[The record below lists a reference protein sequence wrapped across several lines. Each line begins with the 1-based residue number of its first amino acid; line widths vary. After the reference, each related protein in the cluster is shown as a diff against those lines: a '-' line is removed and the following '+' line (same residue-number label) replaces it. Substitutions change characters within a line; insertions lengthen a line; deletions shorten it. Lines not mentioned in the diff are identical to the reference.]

1 MKKHENE
8 LAGVGVG
15 VGWRV
20 GGAVGREM
28 WLDWATE
35 ANALFQHLQCFSRQ
49 PTNEDGIVCWAF
61 TQICRGIKKVSM
73 VSLSG
78 LISEGWTK

>member
-1 MKKHENE
+1 MLKRGQNIFLNHIMKKHENE

-28 WLDWATE
+28 
-35 ANALFQHLQCFSRQ
+35 
-49 PTNEDGIVCWAF
+49 
-61 TQICRGIKKVSM
+61 
-73 VSLSG
+73 
-78 LISEGWTK
+78 